1 MARARAACGVANCR
15 AKRAPPPP
23 PLLPPPP
30 APPRPHA
37 RLARSQLTHQYRDAS
52 VRWVVTV
59 APLLPVSRAAAAA
72 AGGAVRDF
80 FVLGEASGA
89 FFSTAG
95 GGAAAPARAAVVPS
109 TQLAVLPY
117 SSGTTGLAKGV
128 KLTHANL
135 VANCAQV
142 TAHPDWNVGVAEGSV
157 TLGLLPCFHIYGMQM
172 IMSVSMRLGCTAV
185 MMPKFEPVAFLEAL
199 SKYRVTY
206 ASLVPPIIAF
216 LARHPVVANYDLS
229 ALKIVF
235 SGAAPL
241 DGATQAA
248 LEARLP
254 GVRVSQGYGMTE
266 SSPVT
271 NFVDPRHRMTGSV
284 GPLAPSTSARI
295 VDVDSGA
302 VLPPGPANVGEL
314 WVRGPQ
320 VMAGYLN
327 NAAADAATLRDNWL
341 MTGDIAWAD
350 AAGAFYIVDRRKELI
365 KSKGFQVAP
374 AELEGLLI
382 NHPGVAA
389 AAVIGAPDERAGE
402 LPVAFVT
409 RRAPPPSAAAPG
421 APPQPPPVDEH
432 GLREYLRPHVAD
444 YKLPARIF
452 FIDAI
457 PTSATGKILRRVL
470 KGKLAELMA
479 GGAEAPAAAGK
490 AA

>member
-1 MARARAACGVANCR
+1 MALWARRRPLACGATR
-15 AKRAPPPP
+15 RERAPPPRRP
-23 PLLPPPP
+23 RL
-30 APPRPHA
+30 PPRP
-37 RLARSQLTHQYRDAS
+37 QLTHQYRDAS

-89 FFSTAG
+89 FFSSAGGAG
-95 GGAAAPARAAVVPS
+95 GGAAPPVRAAVVPS

-172 IMSVSMRLGCTAV
+172 GMSVSMRLGSTAV
-185 MMPKFEPVAFLEAL
+185 MMSKFEPVAFLEAL

-206 ASLVPPIIAF
+206 ASLVPPILTF
-216 LARHPVVANYDLS
+216 LARHPIVANYDLS

-254 GVRVSQGYGMTE
+254 GLRVSQGYGMTE

-314 WVRGPQ
+314 WVKGPQ

-327 NAAADAATLRDNWL
+327 NAAADAATLRDGWL

-365 KSKGFQVAP
+365 KTKGFQVAP

-402 LPVAFVT
+402 LPIAFVT
-409 RRAPPPSAAAPG
+409 RRPPPPAAPG
-421 APPQPPPVDEH
+421 APPPPPPVDEH
-432 GLREYLRPHVAD
+432 GLREFLRPRVAE
-444 YKLPARIF
+444 YKLPARVF
-452 FIDAI
+452 FVDAI

-479 GGAEAPAAAGK
+479 GGAEAPPAAGK